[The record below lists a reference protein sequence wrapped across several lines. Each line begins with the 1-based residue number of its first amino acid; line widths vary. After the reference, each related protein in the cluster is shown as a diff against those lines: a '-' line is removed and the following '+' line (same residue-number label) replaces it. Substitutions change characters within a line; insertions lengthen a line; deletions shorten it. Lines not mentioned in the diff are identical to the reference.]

1 MVFPWRSRLRL
12 GTSKVQALA
21 VNGDVAGLI
30 ELAGHD
36 RPRVRAAAESKLLE
50 FDAREAARHVR
61 AALRHQSDDVRC
73 AAIRTLCDWGDAMA
87 LAQAVSWLP
96 PEGRSRRLALAGIAR
111 LREPKS
117 APVLAGSLVAGTAR
131 EGLWTDEVELVGSL
145 CQPAGNPG
153 TLRLV
158 ADVLIEALEVE
169 DEHVAGRAEHFLIW
183 LGEDAVPFIAASA
196 LSGAAPERAVRVL
209 GQIGG
214 TAASETL
221 INALGHPDPLARQ
234 TACAALG
241 ELGDPASVGALV
253 RATRDRD
260 HHVRVAAASALGAM
274 GPVVMLWGL
283 SALARVQPQS
293 SRATQNGAGNG
304 QNGTPRRSGS
314 RARLEAA
321 RQRVSES
328 PP

>member
-1 MVFPWRSRLRL
+1 MAFPWRSRLML
-12 GTSKVQALA
+12 GTSKVEALA

-36 RPRVRAAAESKLLE
+36 RPRVRAAAESKLLAL
-50 FDAREAARHVR
+50 DAREEVQHVR

-73 AAIRTLCDWGDAMA
+73 AAIRTLCHWGDAME

-96 PEGRSRRLALAGIAR
+96 PGGGSRRLALAAIAR

-117 APVLAGSLVAGTAR
+117 APVLAGSLVGGTAR
-131 EGLWTDEVELVGSL
+131 EGLWTDEVELVRSL
-145 CQPAGNPG
+145 CEPPGNPE

-158 ADVLIEALEVE
+158 VDVLIGALEVE
-169 DEHVAGRAEHFLIW
+169 DDHIADRAEHFLIW
-183 LGEDAVPFIAASA
+183 LDEDAVPRIAASA

-214 TAASETL
+214 TAASATL
-221 INALGHPDPLARQ
+221 IDAVDHPDPRARQ

-241 ELGDPASVGALV
+241 ELGDPASVAALV

-260 HHVRVAAASALGAM
+260 HEVRVAAASALAAI
-274 GPVVMLWGL
+274 GPVVVLWGL
-283 SALARVQPQS
+283 SALARHQPQS
-293 SRATQNGAGNG
+293 SSPTQNGAGKG
-304 QNGTPRRSGS
+304 QNRTPRRSGS
-314 RARLEAA
+314 RARVEAA
-321 RQRVSES
+321 RQRVSEL